1 MYINVCVCVN
11 VVSAQCN
18 PAEVSIIT
26 PPHRPITPTRT
37 SSEQINSELIMT
49 GRRNMKTML
58 ALLESDMPFDHTEGV
73 FGNRYEGT
81 WGTDFRGVE

>member
-1 MYINVCVCVN
+1 MYRNVCVCVN
-11 VVSAQCN
+11 VISAQCITVV
-18 PAEVSIIT
+18 VSII
-26 PPHRPITPTRT
+26 PPQCPITPTRT
-37 SSEQINSELIMT
+37 SEQINSELIMT
-49 GRRNMKTML
+49 GRRDMKTML